1 MTSERNWI
9 VSLRSQ
15 WQAVLIVTLT
25 LAKTRSW
32 SLRGE
37 CNEPWQS
44 TGNQIGLVT
53 RLLRFACN
61 DEWEKLDC
69 FTSFAMTGSR
79 SLRSEWNEPWQSRII
94 IFIPFS
100 FHEKAPYH
108 SDFCPSC
115 LAAFSGSGV
124 SFWRGGKMSGKVRF
138 FIISRLAWA
147 YRKHYRND
155 CSDAESWL
163 SQDLRK
169 LPWK

>member
-1 MTSERNWI
+1 MQWAVAIYLQSDWFSSWI
-9 VSLRSQ
+9 ASLCSQ
-15 WQAVLIVTLT
+15 W
-25 LAKTRSW
+25 
-32 SLRGE
+32 RGVGHCE
-37 CNEPWQS
+37 ANAMS
-44 TGNQIGLVT
+44 RGNPYADRLVT

-79 SLRSEWNEPWQSRII
+79 SLRGEWNEPWQSRII

>member
-1 MTSERNWI
+1 MTG
-9 VSLRSQ
+9 
-15 WQAVLIVTLT
+15 
-25 LAKTRSW
+25 SW

-44 TGNQIGLVT
+44 SYKHTCLVAG
-53 RLLRFACN
+53 LLRFTRN
-61 DEWEKLDC
+61 DGVELDC
-69 FTSFAMTGSR
+69 FTSFAMTDSR
-79 SLRSEWNEPWQSRII
+79 SLRGECNEPWQSRII

-100 FHEKAPYH
+100 YHEKASHY
-108 SDFCPSC
+108 SDYCPSC
-115 LAAFSGSGV
+115 PAAFSGSGV

-138 FIISRLAWA
+138 FIIFRLAWA

-163 SQDLRK
+163 SQKLRK